1 MKINNNKID
10 ILMEVLCL
18 VLLVGVT
25 IYLGINWSSL
35 PNKIPAHYDFAGNI
49 DRWGKK
55 GELLI
60 VPIMSWVL
68 YVMITGVE
76 QIPAIWNTGVK
87 VTVENRYRVYRVLK
101 YMVKSLKL
109 IMVVDFSYMTIQ
121 SLSGQSLPGWFTLL
135 FLVIIFGD
143 LIFWLWRLYKVK

>member
-1 MKINNNKID
+1 MKIKNNKID

-35 PNKIPAHYDFAGNI
+35 PDKIPAHYDFAGNI

-68 YVMITGVE
+68 YGMITGVE

-101 YMVKSLKL
+101 YMLKSLKL
-109 IMVVDFSYMTIQ
+109 IMAVDFSYMTIH
-121 SLSGQSLPGWFTLL
+121 SLRGQSLPGWFTLL
-135 FLVIIFGD
+135 FMVIFFGD
-143 LIFWLWRLYKVK
+143 LIFWLWRLFKVR

>member
-1 MKINNNKID
+1 MKIKNNKID

-25 IYLGINWSSL
+25 IYLGINWSTL
-35 PNKIPAHYDFAGNI
+35 PDKIPAHYDFAGNI

-60 VPIMSWVL
+60 VPIMSWFL

>member
-1 MKINNNKID
+1 MKIKNNKID

-25 IYLGINWSSL
+25 IYLGINWSTL
-35 PNKIPAHYDFAGNI
+35 PDKIPAHYDFAGNI

-101 YMVKSLKL
+101 YMVKTLKL
-109 IMVVDFSYMTIQ
+109 IMVVDFSYLTIQ

>member
-1 MKINNNKID
+1 MKIKNNKID

-35 PNKIPAHYDFAGNI
+35 PDKIPAHYDFAGNI

-68 YVMITGVE
+68 YGMITGVE

>member
-1 MKINNNKID
+1 MKIKNNKID

-25 IYLGINWSSL
+25 IYLGINWSTL
-35 PNKIPAHYDFAGNI
+35 PDKIPAHYDFAGNI

-87 VTVENRYRVYRVLK
+87 VTVENRYWVYRVLK

>member
-1 MKINNNKID
+1 MKIKNNKID
-10 ILMEVLCL
+10 ILVEVLCL
-18 VLLVGVT
+18 VMLVGVA
-25 IYLGINWSSL
+25 IYLGINWSTL
-35 PNKIPAHYDFAGNI
+35 PDKIPSHYDFAGNI

-76 QIPAIWNTGVK
+76 QIPSIWNTGVK

-101 YMVKSLKL
+101 YMVKSIKL
-109 IMVVDFSYMTIQ
+109 IMVVDFSYLTIQ

-135 FLVIIFGD
+135 FMVILFGD